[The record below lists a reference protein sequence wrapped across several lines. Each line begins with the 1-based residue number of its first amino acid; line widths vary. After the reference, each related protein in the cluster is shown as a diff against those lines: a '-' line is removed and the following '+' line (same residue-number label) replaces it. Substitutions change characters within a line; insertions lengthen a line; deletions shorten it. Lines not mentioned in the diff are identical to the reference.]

1 MNRIESKN
9 YIRVFFPKG
18 ITIDKPKDFKDY
30 QKHEKESKYGY
41 KLKSN
46 LISLILKKNNIEKE
60 ETVQR
65 LKNFLPNGY
74 GDFHSI
80 TDNEYEALKE
90 EFNI

>member
-1 MNRIESKN
+1 MTDLESKN

-18 ITIDKPKDFKDY
+18 ITLDKPKDFKNY

-65 LKNFLPNGY
+65 LKKFLPNGY

-80 TDNEYEALKE
+80 TDKEYEALIK
-90 EFNI
+90 EFNL